1 MEAVTKVLPEG
12 KGYII
17 EWSIRFNPCFEVAPG
32 RFFTPGAE
40 EVKMGLN
47 IAVGDLD
54 EKAKGEGHF
63 GHFHHEDWFAGEK
76 NKRTN
81 LRQ

>member
-1 MEAVTKVLPEG
+1 MRAIG
-12 KGYII
+12 G
-17 EWSIRFNPCFEVAPG
+17 FCCAPG
-32 RFFTPGAE
+32 VFFKPGAE

-54 EKAKGEGHF
+54 EKEKGTGNF
-63 GHFHHEDWFAGEK
+63 GNFHHEDWFAGEK

-81 LRQ
+81 LRQWGTLRLMPGNRSE